1 MEAGRATDD
10 ELVAELRLGAS
21 SALGELFDRYT
32 DRTYTYCFRR
42 VGSWHQA
49 EDLTSTTF
57 LEVWRSRERA
67 SAYDG
72 TALPWLYGVATNVCR
87 NATRSGRRHLRAVDR
102 LPREVT
108 ADHADRVADVVD
120 SERRMQELLAALAS
134 LSARDRDVL
143 LLVGW
148 SELTYEQAARA
159 LDVPVGTVRSRLARA
174 RQRLS
179 STVTD
184 QLNGASDD

>member
-21 SALGELFDRYT
+21 SALGELFDRYA
-32 DRTYTYCFRR
+32 DPIYNYCFRR

-67 SAYDG
+67 AVYDG

-108 ADHADRVADVVD
+108 ADHADRVAEVVD
-120 SERRMQELLAALAS
+120 SERRMRELLAALAN

-179 STVTD
+179 STLTD

>member
-21 SALGELFDRYT
+21 SALGELFDRYA
-32 DRTYTYCFRR
+32 DRVYNYCFRR

-67 SAYDG
+67 AAYDG

-87 NATRSGRRHLRAVDR
+87 NATRSQRRQLRAVDR
-102 LPREVT
+102 LPREVA
-108 ADHADRVADVVD
+108 ADHAERVAEVVD
-120 SERRMQELLAALAS
+120 SERRMAELVDALAQLKDS
-134 LSARDRDVL
+134 ERDVI
-143 LLVGW
+143 LLVTW
-148 SELTYEQAARA
+148 SGLTYEQAASA
-159 LDVPVGTVRSRLARA
+159 LGVPVGTVRSRLSRA
-174 RQRLS
+174 RQRL
-179 STVTD
+179 
-184 QLNGASDD
+184 QLSMNGASDD

>member
-21 SALGELFDRYT
+21 SALGELFDRYA
-32 DRTYTYCFRR
+32 DRIYNYCFRR

-49 EDLTSTTF
+49 ADLTSTTF

-67 SAYDG
+67 AAYDG

-108 ADHADRVADVVD
+108 ADHADRVAEVID
-120 SERRMQELLAALAS
+120 SERRMQELLAALAG

-179 STVTD
+179 SSLTV